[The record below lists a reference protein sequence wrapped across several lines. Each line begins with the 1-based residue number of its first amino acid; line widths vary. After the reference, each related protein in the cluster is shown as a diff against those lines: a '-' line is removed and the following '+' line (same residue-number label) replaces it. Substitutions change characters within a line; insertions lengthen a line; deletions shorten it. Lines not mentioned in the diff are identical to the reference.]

1 MAVFDTHRAVKTLT
15 AAGFNETQA
24 EALIGAVGESHEALA
39 TKADLQDLAQMTKA
53 DLQDLAQMTKA
64 DLQDL
69 AQMTKAEIQALDI
82 RIQALD
88 MYLQALAQTTKADL
102 KDLELRLTL
111 RLGALV
117 VGAAGV
123 LAVLQVL
130 LP

>member
-1 MAVFDTHRAVKTLT
+1 MAVFDTHKAVKTLT

-53 DLQDLAQMTKA
+53 
-64 DLQDL
+64 
-69 AQMTKAEIQALDI
+69 EIQALDI

-88 MYLQALAQTTKADL
+88 MHLQALAQTTKADL

>member
-1 MAVFDTHRAVKTLT
+1 MAVFDTHKAVKTLT

-24 EALIGAVGESHEALA
+24 EAPIGAVGESHEALA
-39 TKADLQDLAQMTKA
+39 TKADLQDLAQMTK
-53 DLQDLAQMTKA
+53 T
-64 DLQDL
+64 
-69 AQMTKAEIQALDI
+69 EIQALDI

-88 MYLQALAQTTKADL
+88 MHLQALAQSTKADL

-111 RLGALV
+111 RLGTLV

>member
-1 MAVFDTHRAVKTLT
+1 MAVFDTHKAVKTLT

-64 DLQDL
+64 
-69 AQMTKAEIQALDI
+69 EIQALDI
-82 RIQALD
+82 RIQAVD
-88 MYLQALAQTTKADL
+88 MHLQALAQTTKGDL

>member
-39 TKADLQDLAQMTKA
+39 
-53 DLQDLAQMTKA
+53 TKA